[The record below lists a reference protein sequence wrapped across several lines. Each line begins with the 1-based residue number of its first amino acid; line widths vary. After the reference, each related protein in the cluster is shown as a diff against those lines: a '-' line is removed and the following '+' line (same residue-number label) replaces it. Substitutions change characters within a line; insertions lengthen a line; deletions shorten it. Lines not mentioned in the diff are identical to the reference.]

1 MRSKVLQVFL
11 IAIRKKIQNWRLSKS
26 RDFSKFPFL
35 EYSFPFLDGEN
46 RKKESGSGGGTR
58 SSKVREKKANALKP
72 LLRFLL
78 LSQHQIVNVIQKKEA
93 CPNPVSSGSERIFKA
108 SYCGR
113 GRGRGDPE

>member
-46 RKKESGSGGGTR
+46 IKKESGGGTR
-58 SSKVREKKANALKP
+58 SSKVREKKDEGRVL
-72 LLRFLL
+72 F
-78 LSQHQIVNVIQKKEA
+78 
-93 CPNPVSSGSERIFKA
+93 ER
-108 SYCGR
+108 R
-113 GRGRGDPE
+113 R